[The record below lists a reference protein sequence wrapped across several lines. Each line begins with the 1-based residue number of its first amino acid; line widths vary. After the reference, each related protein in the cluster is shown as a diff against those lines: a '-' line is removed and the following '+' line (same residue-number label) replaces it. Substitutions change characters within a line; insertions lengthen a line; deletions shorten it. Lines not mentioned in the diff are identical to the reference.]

1 MKVVIIMG
9 SDKDLEFSSRI
20 LNFIEQFKVPAQ
32 LRISSAHKTPL
43 NVLKIIEKEKDVV
56 YITVAGKSN
65 ALSAFVDANTIYPVI
80 SCPPLKKDKFD
91 TDLFSSLSMPSGVA
105 PMVVLNPE
113 NEALAALKILALQ
126 NKGLQQ
132 EIQKHQNKAKDKIDK
147 KDKEVS
153 NG

>member
-113 NEALAALKILALQ
+113 NAALAALKILALQ

>member
-1 MKVVIIMG
+1 MG

-113 NEALAALKILALQ
+113 NAALAALKILALQ